1 MSRSPSALATPE
13 VLRWAR
19 LSMNLPVEEVAR
31 RMKKQ
36 PSDIEAWER
45 GETSPTYVQLETLA
59 YSIYKRPI
67 ALFFFP
73 DAPEEE
79 DLAGSFRTLPEGEVN
94 NLPPRIHYLLRK
106 AKSYQICL
114 SELYG
119 IESWPR
125 GAGITHLRSDSG
137 GSAHIMAETVR
148 SYLGIRI
155 EEQLA
160 WEDEKVAFKQWRKAL
175 SESGV
180 FVFKDSFKDTTRGA
194 QDSPLS
200 SFCLYDLEYPIVYI
214 NNNNSITR
222 QSFSLFHELA
232 HLLMNTSGIE
242 YRGHPGSR
250 STDDSRRLEVFCNQ
264 FASSFLVPMEDFR
277 LCMTDFDVSYG
288 SVSKL
293 GNRYKVSREVILRRL
308 LDEGMI
314 SNDDYNSMRPEWS
327 SSDSQTQGR
336 GGGDYYRTKL
346 SYLDG
351 HYTEAVF
358 RRYYQGTISLEQAA
372 GYLDIKVTNLPKFEQ
387 YFLEQDAGER

>member
-1 MSRSPSALATPE
+1 MSRTQRALATPE

-31 RMKKQ
+31 RMQKR

-79 DLAGSFRTLPEGEVN
+79 DIVGAFRTLPEGEVN
-94 NLPPRIHYLLRK
+94 NLPSRIHYLLRQ

-119 IESWPR
+119 TEKPPQ
-125 GAGITHLRSDSG
+125 GAGITRLRSDSG
-137 GSAHIMAETVR
+137 GSARILAETVR
-148 SYLGIRI
+148 SHLGIRI

-160 WEDEKVAFKQWRKAL
+160 WKDENVAFKQWRKAL
-175 SESGV
+175 SGSGV
-180 FVFKDSFKDTTRGA
+180 YVFKDSFKALTRGS

-200 SFCLYDLEYPIVYI
+200 SFCLYDPEYPIIYI

-222 QSFSLFHELA
+222 QSYSLFHEYA

-242 YRGHPGSR
+242 YRGYPGSR

-264 FASSFLVPMEDFR
+264 FASSFLVPKEDFCLR
-277 LCMTDFDVSYG
+277 MTDFEVNNS

-293 GNRYKVSREVILRRL
+293 GSRYKVSREVILRRL

-314 SNDDYNSMRPEWS
+314 SDDDYNSMRPEWS
-327 SSDSQTQGR
+327 PDSQTQGK
-336 GGGDYYRTKL
+336 GGGGYYRTKL

-372 GYLDIKVTNLPKFEQ
+372 GCLDIKVTNLPKFEQ
-387 YFLEQDAGER
+387 YFLEQGSWGS